1 MKIRRIA
8 GLALLSTLGA
18 TALVAQVTLPL
29 EKYEDLRKRANP
41 VDPAQ
46 PAPPAPFALES
57 AELDIAV
64 GATSARVSQDLTLTL
79 FASGWQKVPIGE
91 AGSFIG
97 ARFGDLE
104 GRVDAAQDGWLLL
117 ARGSGRHAVR
127 LESVTPV
134 TFDETATRP
143 TRRFELRLPPAAVV
157 RGRLRVPAE
166 VEEVWAGGPSA
177 AKREADGSWSFVA
190 APNGASL
197 QFLLYGKRVVPEK
210 ALLPLRFEAI
220 SATSA
225 SLSRTRLRVEA
236 WIEAQVAQG
245 QLRELR
251 IPVPAGFEVVSVQGP
266 VAGWDVEDGRLI
278 VTPLEPV
285 ESSIAVQ
292 IELTGAPQAAFPSPL
307 LAPEGSART
316 ALFTFATLEGDGL
329 LRLADAGAVRRVE
342 EGEVARLPEGIRF
355 TDGRL
360 LAVLDAA
367 RPPRWEVEWAEG
379 TQVLASQIDRLYVD
393 VAVGESGRAAYQVW
407 AVVRNRGAQQL
418 TVTLPPGFELIE
430 GRRQGRP
437 VKAGAAGGGPALAFP
452 LQTGEEAQVVYLG
465 GILPLAVPERG
476 ELSVPL
482 PALSAPAARVEVRL
496 LLPAGRS
503 YELAEASRAS
513 RLGLPPEP
521 SAPVVDAAQ
530 QNMLQQ
536 VGGRIGNAGPGR
548 QPALFPLA
556 PGLFPIEAGWS
567 ALSATPGPLVV
578 RVKESKEKEV
588 WF

>member
-1 MKIRRIA
+1 MRIRRIA
-8 GLALLSTLGA
+8 GLALLSALGA
-18 TALVAQVTLPL
+18 TALFAQVTLPL

-57 AELDIAV
+57 ADLDITV
-64 GATSARVSQDLTLTL
+64 GATSARISQDLTLTL

-91 AGSFIG
+91 AGSFIR
-97 ARFGDLE
+97 AEFGGLE

-134 TFDETATRP
+134 SLDETATRP
-143 TRRFELRLPPAAVV
+143 TRRFDLRLPPAAVV
-157 RGRLRVPAE
+157 RGRLKVPAE

-177 AKREADGSWSFVA
+177 ARREADGTWSFVA

-197 QFLLYGKRVVPEK
+197 QLLLYGKRVVPEK
-210 ALLPLRFEAI
+210 ALLPLRFETT
-220 SATSA
+220 SVTSA
-225 SLSRTRLRVEA
+225 LLSRTRLRLQS

-266 VAGWDVEDGRLI
+266 VAGWDVKEGRLV

-285 ESSIAVQ
+285 ESSIAIGV
-292 IELTGAPQAAFPSPL
+292 ELTGPPQAAFPSPL
-307 LAPEGSART
+307 LVPEGSART
-316 ALFTFATLEGDGL
+316 GLFTLASLEGDGL

-342 EGEVARLPEGIRF
+342 EGEVERLPQPVRF

-360 LAVLDAA
+360 LAVLDPA

-379 TQVLASQIDRLYVD
+379 TQVLASQIDRLFVD
-393 VAVGESGRAAYQVW
+393 VAVGESGKAAYQLW

-430 GRRQGRP
+430 GRREGRP

-452 LQTGEEAQVVYLG
+452 LQTGEDAQILYLG
-465 GILPLAVPERG
+465 GILPLAVPSRG
-476 ELSVPL
+476 DLSVPL

-503 YELAEASRAS
+503 YELAEPSRAS

-530 QNMLQQ
+530 QNILQQ
-536 VGGRIGNAGPGR
+536 VGGKMANAGNDR
-548 QPALFPLA
+548 Q
-556 PGLFPIEAGWS
+556 PGLFPPAPGLVYLEAGWS
-567 ALSATPGPLVV
+567 ALSATPAPLVV
-578 RVKESKEKEV
+578 RVKESQGKEA